1 MALKMKI
8 IHSFWR
14 ERDTQLGIVSNHTK
28 IKMIWRKRY
37 RDDVVK
43 CKLLAIVKLNRSSG
57 DELRDEKF
65 SAT

>member
-14 ERDTQLGIVSNHTK
+14 EWDTQLGIVSSHTK
-28 IKMIWRKRY
+28 KRLLRKRY

-43 CKLLAIVKLNRSSG
+43 CKLLAIVKLNSLL
-57 DELRDEKF
+57 EMNLRDEKF